1 LFGVDKVGSLP
12 NAASAVRFMPVDGAS
27 VLDCKLSLLFVLVPA
42 TSSFGTEDVV
52 VFLRME
58 TGGETISFGLLGTGD
73 ISGSRRRALLLTAH
87 ASDDVSLE

>member
-12 NAASAVRFMPVDGAS
+12 NATSAERFMPVDG
-27 VLDCKLSLLFVLVPA
+27 DCVLSLLFVLVHA

-52 VFLRME
+52 VFLRID
-58 TGGETISFGLLGTGD
+58 TGGETISFGLLGTVD
-73 ISGSRRRALLLTAH
+73 TSGSRRTRGH